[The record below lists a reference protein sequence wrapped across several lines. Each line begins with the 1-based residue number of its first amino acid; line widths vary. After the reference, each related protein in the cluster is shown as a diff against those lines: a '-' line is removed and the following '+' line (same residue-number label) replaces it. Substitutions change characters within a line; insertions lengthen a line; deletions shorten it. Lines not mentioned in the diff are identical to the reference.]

1 MTVRQVSREA
11 YRSIESQL
19 NEKQRQVMLCVYA
32 KFGAADAHFTR
43 RQLGAAL
50 GWEIN
55 RVTGR
60 VLELIG
66 KRYLEEDGF
75 THENGRKAMLL
86 RIRQP
91 GEQLQLGLAA

>member
-1 MTVRQVSREA
+1 MTVRQTSREA

-19 NEKQRQVMLCVYA
+19 NAKQRQVMLCVYA
-32 KFGAADAHFTR
+32 RFGGRTFTR
-43 RQLGAAL
+43 KQLGAAL

-66 KRYLEEDGF
+66 KRYLEEHG
-75 THENGRKAMLL
+75 TTVENGRKSALL
-86 RIRQP
+86 RVRP
-91 GEQLQLGLAA
+91 AGMQLSLLEAA